1 MSDEKNNELNNK
13 ELNHSDLRNDT
24 GSSKTG
30 DLNKNPG
37 GNMES
42 GTYEVIKK
50 RLHSQGD
57 ELKLRLEKL
66 NSQRKT
72 VFGSIET
79 TLKTSERIITENNCV
94 PRDMAPVGDRFV
106 FGYNVHI
113 GLKSKV
119 EISDVFAVYLYDGTS
134 FTRENLSLIENDQF
148 KKDFDDLY
156 RYYKNTFFAKF
167 TILGPYF
174 YMVFQTGVSPR
185 DIKVFKW
192 AIEGQKLVYVDNR
205 SDHEITLEDGNQLK
219 FKRAT
224 RDDHRTGLH
233 PHVSILDKVFVETIG
248 GDLTIKVEDNT
259 ETGKG
264 IYSEDVDD
272 KDQTLD
278 DAEISYSDLGQ
289 LIIMKIRPYKE
300 DKDRYFIYN
309 HKLKSVVRI
318 DSIQDTCQL
327 LPGGHGLIFPKGYY
341 LQNGEY
347 KIFDVPAKNCVFDQM
362 ISSMNG
368 EDYQYIFYNLDT
380 GIYLIYSYN
389 VIEQTID
396 TPIVCSGYSH
406 FESGEM
412 IVFKHED
419 EPRKN
424 HMIQV
429 WVTPY
434 VGQNF
439 EVKTS
444 NDSELFKIGNKD
456 IVSCMADCRSVTK
469 LIDKGESYQSVYVD
483 IVKESE
489 QILDSYFWLSGEEAF
504 NLAEILK
511 QVKDTASFAVGEFEK
526 VVRLKKSTK
535 KQIDQVAGDTK
546 EFLTQLQ
553 YGTFDQVAAYVEAL
567 ASMRNLRGR
576 IVSLR
581 DLRYTD
587 LELIDRLEA
596 EVKTKNEEFSG
607 KCVNFLMK
615 PEGLKPYEDRVES
628 LKDEIGEVAKSKEGK
643 ELDQKMDQTSED
655 LELLMDIVGNFK
667 IDDPTLTTAIIDKIS
682 GLFSLINNAKAKLK
696 SKVESFVKSEMTVQF
711 NAQMKLLSQS
721 VVNYLDVTDTEE
733 KCDAYL
739 NKVMVQMQEL
749 EGKFSE
755 FDEYVIS
762 LDEKREEIYTAFET
776 KKQAILE
783 KLNKRVISL
792 FDSANRVI
800 QGIGNRLKS
809 FEDVEAI
816 NGYLATDLMAEKV
829 RDIIDELRNLG
840 DNVKS
845 DEISSKLKALKEN
858 TLRSLKDR
866 QELFVDGQQVIK
878 FGKHRFS
885 VNTKAIDLTV
895 VKREE
900 DLYYHITGTD
910 FWDLIE
916 DERIYQYRHV
926 FDQSIISENARVYRG
941 EYLAY
946 QLFKEGILEG
956 NEAYSDLKDKTEAGL
971 VESVRLYME
980 PRYQEGYTKGV
991 HDQDGAKILKALIE
1005 LHDNIDLLIYDY
1017 RVRAMARLFWKRM
1030 AADDVKVRLNGRL
1043 KQLGKIAGVF
1053 QSKVSL
1059 KNYLP
1064 YLKEVMTKAFSE
1076 VKIFDG
1082 IDQDMIEE
1090 SAKYLCLEIMAGDD
1104 FVVSKGAHQVYESF
1118 LTYLRDQHALEAY
1131 TSSIKESKDDLE
1143 GLYYLTKE
1151 WVSAF
1156 WQDLGD
1162 RNIQVLDGDMLE
1174 PETLNRLLD
1183 EVILLLMEE
1192 GKDYGRVI
1200 HVGTSMLVSDLV
1212 GSHGNIKDG
1221 SYTLTYTDFMERL
1234 KTFAQ
1239 TVTKDFEDYQG
1250 LKQDLVADFK
1260 ENLRLE
1266 DFRPQVLTSFVRN
1279 KLIDDVYLPL
1289 VGDNL
1294 AKQMGVVGDNKRTD
1308 LMGLLLLVSPPG
1320 YGKTTLMEYIASQ
1333 LGIILVK
1340 VNGPSLGHEV
1350 TSLDPDKASHSSARE
1365 ELRKLNLA
1373 LKMGNNVMIYVDDI
1387 QHCNPEF
1394 LQKFISLCDGQ
1405 RKIEGVY
1412 KGRGQTYDLRGKKVA
1427 VVMAG
1432 NPYTESGEKFK
1443 IPDMLANRADV
1454 YNLGD
1459 MLNANEEAFKLSY
1472 LENALTSN
1480 PILSPLASGNKEDLY
1495 GLIRLAQ
1502 GADRETV
1509 DLSRDYSVDELH
1521 DYTEVIQK
1529 LFKVRDVVL
1538 RVNMEYI
1545 YSAAQADEYRK
1556 EPPFKLQGSYRN
1568 MNKIAE
1574 KVVAVMNEEELDF
1587 TIQAN
1592 YENDCQTLT
1601 TGAEAN
1607 MLKWKE
1613 LNSVISHEEA
1623 LRLAEIRT
1631 LFLKNKLVKGD
1642 DQIGKAVLA
1651 LSELSEQLGKIREIL
1666 GSTDQ

>member
-1 MSDEKNNELNNK
+1 MSDEKNNNELNNI
-13 ELNHSDLRNDT
+13 EVGNDAMNT
-24 GSSKTG
+24 MTG
-30 DLNKNPG
+30 DSKQESSDSG
-37 GNMES
+37 QGMES

-50 RLHSQGD
+50 RLHSQGQD
-57 ELKLRLEKL
+57 LKGRLEKL
-66 NSQRKT
+66 NIQRKA

-79 TLKTSERIITENNCV
+79 GLKTSERIITENNCV
-94 PRDMAPVGDRFV
+94 PRDMAPVDNRFV

-119 EISDVFAVYLYDGTS
+119 EISDVFAVYLYDGST
-134 FTRENLSLIENDQF
+134 FTRENLSLIDDEQF

-167 TILGPYF
+167 TIMGPYF
-174 YMVFQTGVSPR
+174 YMVFQTGTSPR

-192 AIEGQKLVYVDNR
+192 AIEGEKLVYVDNR
-205 SDHEITLEDGNQLK
+205 SDHEITLDDGNQLS

-224 RDDHRTGLH
+224 RDDHRAGLH

-264 IYSEDVDD
+264 IYSEDVED

-278 DAEISYSDLGQ
+278 DAEIAYSDLGQ
-289 LIIMKIRPYKE
+289 LIILKIRPYKE
-300 DKDRYFIYN
+300 EKDRYFIYN

-318 DSIQDTCQL
+318 DSIKDTCQL

-347 KIFDVPAKNCVFDQM
+347 KIFDVPALNCVFDQM
-362 ISSMNG
+362 NSSING
-368 EDYQYIFYNLDT
+368 EDYQFIFYNLDT

-406 FESGEM
+406 FNNGEM

-424 HMIQV
+424 HMIQL

-434 VGQNF
+434 VGKNF
-439 EVKTS
+439 EVEA
-444 NDSELFKIGNKD
+444 NNESELFNIGNKD
-456 IVSCMADCRSVTK
+456 IVSCMADCRGVSK

-489 QILDSYFWLSGEEAF
+489 QILDSYFWLTKDEAF

-535 KQIDQVAGDTK
+535 KQIDKVAGDTK

-553 YGTFDQVAAYVEAL
+553 YESFDQVSTYVEAL
-567 ASMRNLRGR
+567 ASLRNLRGR

-587 LELIDRLEA
+587 LDLVDKLEK
-596 EVKTKNEEFSG
+596 EVKDKNEVLSAG
-607 KCVNFLMK
+607 CVDFLIK
-615 PEGLKPYEDRVES
+615 PEGLEPYEDRVEA
-628 LKDEIGEVAKSKEGK
+628 LKNEIPSVKKSKEGK
-643 ELDQKMDQTSED
+643 ELDEKMDKTSEE

-667 IDDPTLTTAIIDKIS
+667 IDDPTLTSAIIDKIS
-682 GLFSLINNAKAKLK
+682 GLFSLINNAKAKIK
-696 SKVESFVKSEMTVQF
+696 SKVETFVKSEMTVQF

-721 VVNYLDVTDTEE
+721 VVNYLDLIDTEE
-733 KCDAYL
+733 KCDQYL

-755 FDEYVIS
+755 FDEYIVA
-762 LDEKREEIYTAFET
+762 LDEKSQEIYTAFET

-783 KLNKRVISL
+783 KLNKRIISL

-800 QGIGNRLKS
+800 QGISNRLKS
-809 FEDVEAI
+809 FDDVEAI

-829 RDIIDELRNLG
+829 RDIIDELRILG
-840 DNVKS
+840 DNVKA

-858 TLRSLKDR
+858 TLRQLKDR

-910 FWDLIE
+910 FWDPID
-916 DERIYQYRHV
+916 DEKIYKYRHV
-926 FDQSIISENARVYRG
+926 FDQSILSENKDVYRG
-941 EYLAY
+941 EFLAY
-946 QLFKEGILEG
+946 QFFIEGIVEG

-971 VESVRLYME
+971 IESIRSFME

-991 HDQDGAKILKALIE
+991 HDQDGGKILKALIE
-1005 LHDNIDLLIYDY
+1005 LHDNIDLLIFDY
-1017 RVRAMARLFWKRM
+1017 KVRAMARLFWQRM
-1030 AADDVKVRLNGRL
+1030 VAPDIKERLNMRL
-1043 KQLGKIAGVF
+1043 KHLAKISGVF
-1053 QSKVSL
+1053 RSPVSL
-1059 KNYLP
+1059 KNYVPFLEE
-1064 YLKEVMTKAFSE
+1064 KMTQALSQAN
-1076 VKIFDG
+1076 IFDG
-1082 IDQDMIEE
+1082 ISEE
-1090 SAKYLCLEIMAGDD
+1090 DVYNSANYLCQEVMRGDD
-1104 FVVSKGAHQVYESF
+1104 FVVSRAANNIYESF
-1118 LTYLRDQHALEAY
+1118 LAYLRNQDALEAY
-1131 TSSIKESKDDLE
+1131 ENSVKGSRDDLE
-1143 GLYYLTKE
+1143 GQYYLIKE

-1156 WQDLGD
+1156 WQEVMVND
-1162 RNIQVLDGDMLE
+1162 QEVLDDNYKS
-1174 PETLNRLLD
+1174 PETLKGVMD
-1183 EVILLLMEE
+1183 EVIILLMDE
-1192 GKDYGRVI
+1192 GNHYGQVVQ
-1200 HVGTSMLVSDLV
+1200 VGTRLEVSDLV
-1212 GSHGNIKDG
+1212 GSHPRIDG
-1221 SYTLTYTDFMERL
+1221 GVYVLTYTEFMSRL
-1234 KTFAQ
+1234 KHFSD
-1239 TVTKDFEDYQG
+1239 VIIKDFESYQEI
-1250 LKQDLVADFK
+1250 KQELVADFK
-1260 ENLRLE
+1260 KNLRLE
-1266 DFRPQVLTSFVRN
+1266 NFKPQVLTSFVRN

-1289 VGDNL
+1289 IGDNL
-1294 AKQMGVVGDNKRTD
+1294 AKQIGVVGNDKRTD

-1320 YGKTTLMEYIASQ
+1320 YGKTTLMEYIASR

-1350 TSLDPDKASHSSARE
+1350 TSLDPEKASHSSARE

-1472 LENALTSN
+1472 LENSLTSN

-1495 GLIRLAQ
+1495 GLIKLAQ

-1538 RVNMEYI
+1538 KVNMEYI

-1574 KVVAVMNEEELDF
+1574 KVVAVMNEEELES
-1587 TIQAN
+1587 TILAN

-1601 TGAEAN
+1601 SGAEAN

-1613 LNSVISHEEA
+1613 LNGVITEEEA
-1623 LRLAEIRT
+1623 MRLAEIRT
-1631 LFLKNKLVKGD
+1631 LFVKNKLVKGD
-1642 DQIGKAVLA
+1642 DQMGKAVLA
-1651 LSELSEQLGKIREIL
+1651 LSELSEQLGRIREIL
-1666 GSTDQ
+1666 SSDQL